1 MKVNTDLILKRIEEI
16 EESINKLKNYTSV
29 SKEEFLKDKKNV
41 DATKYQIIRAFEA
54 SFSICN
60 HLCAKVLRKSPAT
73 YSECFELLAENKI
86 IPNNLGKKFANI
98 AKFRN
103 IIIHLYWE
111 VDDNEVYRNVKNG
124 YKDFQIFVKE
134 IKKFIE
140 RNG

>member
-1 MKVNTDLILKRIEEI
+1 MKVNRDLILKRIEEI
-16 EESINKLKNYTSV
+16 EESIFKLKNYIKV
-29 SKEEFLKDKKNV
+29 SKEEFIKDKKNV
-41 DATKYQIIRAFEA
+41 DATKYQVIRAFEA

-60 HLCAKVLRKSPAT
+60 HICAKVLRKSPST

-86 IPNNLGKKFANI
+86 ISDNLGKKFSNL

-124 YKDFQIFVKE
+124 YKDFQAFVEE

-140 RNG
+140 ENG